1 MFDVLIDALKDS
13 LMIFPFVALIYVLME
28 ALENSRNKDRILRL
42 LKGDFAPLVGSAFG
56 VIPECGFPVM
66 CAKLYDNG
74 LIAVGTLFSVFISS
88 SDEGIIILL
97 SGGANVLDVVLLI
110 AYKILFG
117 CFFGLLFN
125 VLSGNR
131 TRARRNTEV
140 GDCLECG
147 ERQEGN
153 FHKYVLHP
161 FMHTAKVFIY
171 VLIVN
176 VIFGT
181 LFFIVGEDSL
191 FGVFSGAEAFS
202 PLIAPAFG
210 LIPNCATSIAL
221 SQAYMQGFIPLCS
234 LVSGLVSNAGM
245 GLIVLFRK
253 KENFKSNLILVVTL
267 YLTGVI
273 SGYIAMTPMLF

>member
-28 ALENSRNKDRILRL
+28 AVENSRNKDKILRL
-42 LKGDFAPLVGSAFG
+42 LKGDFAPLVGSVFG

-74 LIAVGTLFSVFISS
+74 LIAVGTLLSVFISS

-97 SGGANVLDVVLLI
+97 SGGADVFDVILL
-110 AYKILFG
+110 AGYKILFG
-117 CFFGLLFN
+117 CCFGLIIN
-125 VLSGNR
+125 VLSGNK
-131 TRARRNTEV
+131 TRERRNTD
-140 GDCLECG
+140 GDDCLECG

-153 FHKYVLHP
+153 FRKYVLHP

-176 VIFGT
+176 AVFGT
-181 LFFIVGEDSL
+181 LFFMVGEDSL
-191 FGVFSGAEAFS
+191 FGIFSGAEAFS

-221 SQAYMQGFIPLCS
+221 SQAYMQGFIPFCA

-253 KENFKSNLILVVTL
+253 KENLKNNLILAVVL
-267 YLTGVI
+267 YFSGVI
-273 SGYIAMTPMLF
+273 SGYIAMAPSLF